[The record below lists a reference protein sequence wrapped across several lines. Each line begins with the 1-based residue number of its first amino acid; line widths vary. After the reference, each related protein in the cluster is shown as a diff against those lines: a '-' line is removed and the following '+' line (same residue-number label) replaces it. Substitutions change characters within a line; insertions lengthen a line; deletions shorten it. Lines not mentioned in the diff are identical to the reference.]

1 MLGSTNSITGSS
13 TYQSKLI
20 LKAVVEGGTPEEE
33 SKAIEQAKAELEKI

>member
-13 TYQSKLI
+13 TYQAKLI

-33 SKAIEQAKAELEKI
+33 SKAIEQAKTELEKI